1 MAWGSSQAPSF
12 PANTGVDCHLGKV
25 MGDSAKGGKERKEK
39 CMCKK
44 KDEVP
49 QNDVF
54 LNNTDVFVTVQILCG
69 FWHNP
74 SKQVN

>member
-1 MAWGSSQAPSF
+1 
-12 PANTGVDCHLGKV
+12 
-25 MGDSAKGGKERKEK
+25 MGDSAKGGKEKKEK
-39 CMCKK
+39 RVCKK
-44 KDEVP
+44 NDEVP